1 MRKNSTKNNRINSEV
16 QKALSSI
23 IRTVKDPRVD
33 PFTSITDVSVAPD
46 LKTCKVYVSV
56 LSDDGEETIRGLKS
70 AEGYIRH
77 ELAREVN
84 LRNTPELR
92 FVLDNSISYGVDMS
106 RKIDEVIAADR
117 KAQSIRGEAETP
129 DETENGDE
137 E

>member
-23 IRTVKDPRVD
+23 LRTVKDPRVD
-33 PFTSITDVSVAPD
+33 PLVSVTEVIVAPD

-56 LSDDGEETIRGLKS
+56 LSDEGAETIKGLES

-84 LRNTPELR
+84 LRNTPELT
-92 FVLDNSISYGVDMS
+92 FVLDTSISYGAHMS
-106 RKIDEVIAADR
+106 KRIEEVMAEDDLSRAGRDEND
-117 KAQSIRGEAETP
+117 
-129 DETENGDE
+129 
-137 E
+137 

>member
-23 IRTVKDPRVD
+23 LRTVKDPRVD
-33 PFTSITDVSVAPD
+33 PLVSVTEVIVAPD

-56 LSDDGEETIRGLKS
+56 LSDEGAETIKGLES

-84 LRNTPELR
+84 LRNTPELT

-106 RKIDEVIAADR
+106 SEIEEVISADR
-117 KAQSIRGEAETP
+117 KAQETRESKE
-129 DETENGDE
+129 DL
-137 E
+137 

>member
-33 PFTSITDVSVAPD
+33 PFTSVVEVKVAPD

-56 LSDDGEETIRGLKS
+56 LGDGGEETIEGLKY
-70 AEGYIRH
+70 AAGYIRH

-84 LRNTPELR
+84 LRNTPELS
-92 FVLDNSISYGVDMS
+92 FHLDTSISYGVDMTKKIEEVIKADEMAQS
-106 RKIDEVIAADR
+106 GRIDEN
-117 KAQSIRGEAETP
+117 GEE
-129 DETENGDE
+129 
-137 E
+137 

>member
-33 PFTSITDVSVAPD
+33 PFTSVTAVQVAPD
-46 LKTCKVYVSV
+46 LKTCRVYVSV
-56 LSDDGEETIRGLKS
+56 LSDDGEETIEGLKS

-92 FVLDNSISYGVDMS
+92 FELDMSISYGVNMS
-106 RKIDEVIAADR
+106 KKIDDIIRADE
-117 KAQSIRGEAETP
+117 KARSER
-129 DETENGDE
+129 ENDDRPE
-137 E
+137 

>member
-16 QKALSSI
+16 QRALSSI

-33 PFTSITDVSVAPD
+33 PFTSVTAVQVAPD
-46 LKTCKVYVSV
+46 LKTCRVYVSV
-56 LSDDGEETIRGLKS
+56 LSDDGEETIVGLKS

-92 FVLDNSISYGVDMS
+92 FELDTSISYGVNMS
-106 RKIDEVIAADR
+106 KKIDEVMRADE
-117 KAQSIRGEAETP
+117 KAQSERK
-129 DETENGDE
+129 DNDQTE
-137 E
+137 

>member
-16 QKALSSI
+16 MKALSSI

-33 PFTSITDVSVAPD
+33 PFTSIVDVSVAPD
-46 LKTCKVYVSV
+46 LKTCKVFVSV
-56 LSDDGEETIRGLKS
+56 LSDDGEETLKGLES

-84 LRNTPELR
+84 LRNTPELK

-106 RKIDEVIAADR
+106 KKIEEVIAADKR
-117 KAQSIRGEAETP
+117 AQDARGTSGGE
-129 DETENGDE
+129 DD
-137 E
+137 

>member
-16 QKALSSI
+16 MKALSSI

-33 PFTSITDVSVAPD
+33 PFTSIVDVSVAPD
-46 LKTCKVYVSV
+46 LKTCKVFVSV
-56 LSDDGEETIRGLKS
+56 LSDDGAETLKGLES

-92 FVLDNSISYGVDMS
+92 FVLDDSISYGVGMS
-106 RKIDEVIAADR
+106 KKIEEVIAADK
-117 KAQSIRGEAETP
+117 KAQDARGEEGS
-129 DETENGDE
+129 D
-137 E
+137 

>member
-23 IRTVKDPRVD
+23 LRTVKDPRVD
-33 PFTSITDVSVAPD
+33 PLVSVTEVIVAPD

-56 LSDDGEETIRGLKS
+56 LSDDGAETIKGLES

-84 LRNTPELR
+84 LRNTPELT
-92 FVLDNSISYGVDMS
+92 FVLDTSISYGAHMS
-106 RKIDEVIAADR
+106 KRIEEVM
-117 KAQSIRGEAETP
+117 AE
-129 DETENGDE
+129 DDLSRAGRDDND
-137 E
+137 

>member
-56 LSDDGEETIRGLKS
+56 LSDDGEETIRGLRS

-84 LRNTPELR
+84 LRNTPELT

-106 RKIDEVIAADR
+106 KKIDEVIAADR
-117 KAQSIRGEAETP
+117 KAQIIRGETGSP
-129 DETENGDE
+129 DGEENGDE

>member
-1 MRKNSTKNNRINSEV
+1 MKKNSTKNNRINSEV

-33 PFTSITDVSVAPD
+33 PFTSVTDVYVAPD

-56 LSDDGEETIRGLKS
+56 LSDDGDETIKGLRS

-84 LRNTPELR
+84 LRNTPELT
-92 FVLDNSISYGVDMS
+92 FVLDNSISYGVNMS
-106 RKIDEVIAADR
+106 RKIDEVMAADR
-117 KAQSIRGEAETP
+117 KAQEAR
-129 DETENGDE
+129 E
-137 E
+137 EQDRI

>member
-23 IRTVKDPRVD
+23 LRTVKDPRVD
-33 PFTSITDVSVAPD
+33 PLVSVTEVIVAPD

-56 LSDDGEETIRGLKS
+56 LSDDGRETIKGLES

-84 LRNTPELR
+84 LRNTPELT
-92 FVLDNSISYGVDMS
+92 FVLDTSISYGAHMS
-106 RKIDEVIAADR
+106 KRIEEVM
-117 KAQSIRGEAETP
+117 AE
-129 DETENGDE
+129 DDKSRAGREDND
-137 E
+137 